1 MLLLCAGCPK
11 QAAEPQPDPPVEPV
25 ADKPA
30 PPAPDTATAA
40 PPAKVAEEE
49 EEEAPPRPTRR
60 RPKGASD
67 DEALNEPP
75 LALLLADRL
84 DFVDKIITLRVTA
97 EPGDYYNCY
106 YKGKR
111 AQYHHLRVRGDGSTY
126 LDAYLP
132 RDPTG
137 EKLWVKVSKQKSMRL
152 TLRVIMRPQ
161 TISSV
166 CVGQAEILA
175 VEEGWRFDRGLVAA
189 PGALKRRFANAKDAT
204 PAKNRPSVATL
215 ISGRHRFIDKAVEL
229 RVRARLGRSYQ
240 CRYRDAE
247 RTHYAV
253 ILRGDGFKALH
264 GYIKRS
270 PEGKKLA
277 ARLASDEDA
286 RITINV
292 TIPKGRYD
300 ELCDSQ
306 VEILNWAPDWAE

>member
-1 MLLLCAGCPK
+1 M
-11 QAAEPQPDPPVEPV
+11 
-25 ADKPA
+25 
-30 PPAPDTATAA
+30 
-40 PPAKVAEEE
+40 
-49 EEEAPPRPTRR
+49 APPRPTRR
-60 RPKGASD
+60 RPKGASR
-67 DEALNEPP
+67 DEALNQPP

-84 DFVDKIITLRVTA
+84 DFVDKILTVRVTA
-97 EPGDYYNCY
+97 EPGDYFNCY

-132 RDPTG
+132 RDPAG

-166 CVGQAEILA
+166 CVGQADILA
-175 VEEGWRFDRGLVAA
+175 VEADWRFDRGQVAP
-189 PGALKRRFANAKDAT
+189 PGALKRRLANSKDAT

-215 ISGRHRFIDKAVEL
+215 ISGRHRFVDKVVKL
-229 RVRARLGRSYQ
+229 RVRARLGRAYQ

-253 ILRGDGFKALH
+253 VLRGDGFKALH

-277 ARLASDEDA
+277 ARLASNEDA
-286 RITINV
+286 RITVNV

-306 VEILNWAPDWAE
+306 IEILDWQPDWAF